1 MTRQFQE
8 YHGAAPQSAQVS
20 GKQVPYFGGIPQ
32 NGAAVDQALG
42 QLAGTAERFA
52 ELHDQGVKQRAT
64 QERNNLRADLD
75 TELADAAS
83 QAWGTDESLFR
94 KDGSVNTDRCD
105 AIVAKYRERNQSVSP
120 GDFLLDRNG
129 AQHWHNQEL
138 EHEDIGLRVMKFA
151 SRQSLENVR
160 TAFEDNYENAVLR
173 QDWDGAARL
182 VDDVCGSLLTSTQ
195 AENRKLKLRQM
206 RLREVARAA
215 RASGPVTVN
224 VGGSEYAG
232 LSAALAMEAARNGE
246 MAESAPA
253 ASAAGEAGEA
263 GAAPVPVFDAAL
275 AAKRMPE
282 NEFGE
287 VTDGLTFNNRV
298 VSFEREGGG
307 TDVRCDVTAP
317 ECVQRVA
324 AHGNAHG
331 GVDADQ
337 ARMMVARITLD
348 AVADNPM
355 ATGSQLMAMFD
366 DAGIYEAMG
375 AGDADVGK
383 ERCRAIVD
391 EMVARGRGDTDKLAT
406 GAIKPMVSAH
416 LASRE
421 FTESREWGRVKA
433 ANPRRKEDGDGWE
446 VWDKSD
452 LDEAERKRWFALYDV
467 YGKYR
472 KEFKPDAKGELDKDE
487 FEENAQ
493 AFYKWY
499 MNEKYGELK
508 KADEAAAED
517 WYMMRMATDL
527 REKVYADADK
537 GAKYTGY
544 SHDVQVAREVLRTL
558 PPQNLGADE
567 LVAASVQAQKQDAQ
581 RSAAF
586 RKAAAADYE
595 KLRGLKQSKAANSEA
610 AARKRER
617 EQKAEER
624 KAEKAARDAEKQAE
638 KIAARKLFVARS
650 APREAAWKWDG
661 KNAPDGALPGCKIP
675 EVEYKRLVEEL
686 GYDGSQ
692 QVYVQVNGA
701 RIQVVG
707 VSKSG
712 KVELNAPAV
721 AKVQKKPN
729 SKKGERWKTGGSLGY
744 SYYFK
749 STEAK

>member
-64 QERNNLRADLD
+64 QERNKLRAEMD

-129 AQHWHNQEL
+129 AQHWHDQEL

-195 AENRKLKLRQM
+195 AENRKLKLQQM

-215 RASGPVTVN
+215 RASEPVTVN
-224 VGGSEYAG
+224 VGGSEYTG

-246 MAESAPA
+246 MAADA
-253 ASAAGEAGEA
+253 ADEAGEA
-263 GAAPVPVFDAAL
+263 APVFDAAP

-375 AGDADVGK
+375 AGDANVGK

-406 GAIKPMVSAH
+406 GAIKPMISVH

-421 FTESREWGRVKA
+421 FAESREWGRVKA
-433 ANPRRKEDGDGWE
+433 ADPRRKKDGDSWE
-446 VWDKSD
+446 AWDKSD
-452 LDEAERKRWFALYDV
+452 LDDAERKRWFALYEV

-472 KEFKPDAKGELDKDE
+472 KEFKPDAEGELDKDE

-493 AFYKWY
+493 AFYRWY

-508 KADEAAAED
+508 RADEAAAED

-567 LVAASVQAQKQDAQ
+567 LVAASVQAQKQDAL

-650 APREAAWKWDG
+650 APREAEWKWDG

-675 EVEYKRLVEEL
+675 EAEYKRLVEEL

-712 KVELNAPAV
+712 KVELNAPAA

>member
-1 MTRQFQE
+1 MSREFQV
-8 YHGAAPQSAQVS
+8 YNGAAPQSAQVS

-42 QLAGTAERFA
+42 QLSGTAGRFA

-64 QERNNLRADLD
+64 QERNKLRAEMD

-129 AQHWHNQEL
+129 AQHWHDQEL

-195 AENRKLKLRQM
+195 AENRKLKLQQL

-215 RASGPVTVN
+215 RASEPVTVN
-224 VGGSEYAG
+224 VGGSEYTG

-246 MAESAPA
+246 MAESSPA
-253 ASAAGEAGEA
+253 ADAADEAGEA
-263 GAAPVPVFDAAL
+263 APVFDAAP
-275 AAKRMPE
+275 AARRMPE

-406 GAIKPMVSAH
+406 GAIKPMISAH

-421 FTESREWGRVKA
+421 FAESREWGRVKA
-433 ANPRRKEDGDGWE
+433 ADPRRKEDGDGWE
-446 VWDKSD
+446 AWDKSD
-452 LDEAERKRWFALYDV
+452 LDESERKRWFALYEV
-467 YGKYR
+467 YSKYR
-472 KEFKPDAKGELDKDE
+472 KEFKPDAEGELDKDE

-493 AFYKWY
+493 AFHKWY
-499 MNEKYGELK
+499 MDEKYGELK
-508 KADEAAAED
+508 KADEAAAQD

-567 LVAASVQAQKQDAQ
+567 LVAASVQAQKQDAL

-675 EVEYKRLVEEL
+675 EAEYKRLVEEL

-712 KVELNAPAV
+712 KVELNAPAS

>member
-42 QLAGTAERFA
+42 QLTGTAERFA
-52 ELHDQGVKQRAT
+52 ELHDQGVKQRVT
-64 QERNNLRADLD
+64 QERNKLRAEMD

-105 AIVAKYRERNQSVSP
+105 AIVAKYREQNKAISP
-120 GDFLLDRNG
+120 GDFLRDRNG
-129 AQHWHNQEL
+129 EQHWHNQEL

-195 AENRKLKLRQM
+195 AENRKLKIHQM

-215 RASGPVTVN
+215 RASEPVTVN
-224 VGGSEYAG
+224 VGGSEYTG

-246 MAESAPA
+246 MTESAPA
-253 ASAAGEAGEA
+253 ADAASEAA
-263 GAAPVPVFDAAL
+263 PVFDAAS
-275 AAKRMPE
+275 AAKKMPE
-282 NEFGE
+282 SEFGD
-287 VTDGLTFNNRV
+287 VTDDLTFNNRV

-355 ATGSQLMAMFD
+355 ATGSRLMAMFD

-406 GAIKPMVSAH
+406 GAIKPMVRAQ

-421 FTESREWGRVKA
+421 FAESREWGRVKA
-433 ANPRRKEDGDGWE
+433 ANPRRKKDGDS
-446 VWDKSD
+446 WDKSD
-452 LDEAERKRWFALYDV
+452 LDEAERKQWFALYEV

-472 KEFKPDAKGELDKDE
+472 KEFKPDAEGELDKDE

-493 AFYKWY
+493 AFHKWY
-499 MNEKYGELK
+499 MDEKYDELK

-527 REKVYADADK
+527 RQKVYADADK
-537 GAKYTGY
+537 GVKYTGY
-544 SHDVQVAREVLRTL
+544 SHDVQVAREVLRSL

-567 LVAASVQAQKQDAQ
+567 LVAASVQAQKQDAL
-581 RSAAF
+581 RSAVF

-595 KLRGLKQSKAANSEA
+595 KLHGLKQSKAANSEA

-617 EQKAEER
+617 EQRAEER

-638 KIAARKLFVARS
+638 KMAARKLFVARS
-650 APREAAWKWDG
+650 APREVAWKWDG
-661 KNAPDGALPGCKIP
+661 KNAPDGALPGCRIP
-675 EVEYKRLVEEL
+675 EAEYKRLVEEL

-712 KVELNAPAV
+712 KVELNAPAA

>member
-1 MTRQFQE
+1 MSREFQV
-8 YHGAAPQSAQVS
+8 YNGATPQSAQVS

-64 QERNNLRADLD
+64 QERNKLRAEMD

-129 AQHWHNQEL
+129 AQHWHDQEL

-182 VDDVCGSLLTSTQ
+182 VDDVCGGLLTSTQ
-195 AENRKLKLRQM
+195 AENRKLKLQQM
-206 RLREVARAA
+206 RLREVARAT
-215 RASGPVTVN
+215 RASEPVTVN
-224 VGGSEYAG
+224 VGGSEYTG

-253 ASAAGEAGEA
+253 ADAAGEAGEA
-263 GAAPVPVFDAAL
+263 GAAPVFDAAP

-406 GAIKPMVSAH
+406 GAIKPMISAH

-421 FTESREWGRVKA
+421 FAESREWGRVKA
-433 ANPRRKEDGDGWE
+433 ADPRRKKDGDGWE
-446 VWDKSD
+446 AWDKSD
-452 LDEAERKRWFALYDV
+452 LGETERKRWFALYEV

-472 KEFKPDAKGELDKDE
+472 KEFKPDAEGELDKDE

-493 AFYKWY
+493 AFHKWY
-499 MNEKYGELK
+499 MDEKYGELK
-508 KADEAAAED
+508 RADEAAAED

-567 LVAASVQAQKQDAQ
+567 LVAASVQAQKQDAL

-595 KLRGLKQSKAANSEA
+595 KLRGLKRSKAANSEA

-675 EVEYKRLVEEL
+675 EAEYKRLVEEL

-712 KVELNAPAV
+712 KVELNAPAA

>member
-64 QERNNLRADLD
+64 QERNKLRAEMD

-160 TAFEDNYENAVLR
+160 TAFEDNYKNAVLR

-253 ASAAGEAGEA
+253 ADAADEAGEA
-263 GAAPVPVFDAAL
+263 GAAPVFDAAP

-707 VSKSG
+707 KSKSG

>member
-20 GKQVPYFGGIPQ
+20 GMQVPYFGGIPQ

-64 QERNNLRADLD
+64 QERNKLRAEMD
-75 TELADAAS
+75 TELADAAN

-105 AIVAKYRERNQSVSP
+105 AIVAKYREQNKAISP
-120 GDFLLDRNG
+120 GDFLRDRNG
-129 AQHWHNQEL
+129 EQHWHNQEL

-195 AENRKLKLRQM
+195 AENRKLKIQQM

-215 RASGPVTVN
+215 RASEPVTVN
-224 VGGSEYAG
+224 VGGSEYTG

-253 ASAAGEAGEA
+253 ADAASEAEA
-263 GAAPVPVFDAAL
+263 APVFDAAS
-275 AAKRMPE
+275 AAKKMPE
-282 NEFGE
+282 SEFGE
-287 VTDGLTFNNRV
+287 VTDDLTFNNRV

-355 ATGSQLMAMFD
+355 ATGSQLMTMFD

-406 GAIKPMVSAH
+406 GAIKPMISAH

-421 FTESREWGRVKA
+421 FAESREWGRVKA
-433 ANPRRKEDGDGWE
+433 ANPRRKKDGDS
-446 VWDKSD
+446 WDKSD
-452 LDEAERKRWFALYDV
+452 LDEAERKQWFALYEV

-472 KEFKPDAKGELDKDE
+472 KEFKPDAEGELDKDE

-493 AFYKWY
+493 AFHKWY
-499 MNEKYGELK
+499 MDEKYVDLK

-527 REKVYADADK
+527 RQKVYADADN
-537 GAKYTGY
+537 GVKYTGY
-544 SHDVQVAREVLRTL
+544 SHDVQVAREVLRSL

-567 LVAASVQAQKQDAQ
+567 LVAASVQAQKQDAL

-595 KLRGLKQSKAANSEA
+595 KLHGLKQSKAANSEA

-617 EQKAEER
+617 EQKVEER

-638 KIAARKLFVARS
+638 KMAARKLFVARS
-650 APREAAWKWDG
+650 APHEAAWKWDG
-661 KNAPDGALPGCKIP
+661 KNAPDGALPGCRIP
-675 EVEYKRLVEEL
+675 ETEYKRLVEEL

-712 KVELNAPAV
+712 KVELNAPAA

>member
-64 QERNNLRADLD
+64 QERNKLRAEMD
-75 TELADAAS
+75 TELADAAN

-105 AIVAKYRERNQSVSP
+105 AIVAKYREQNQSVSP

-129 AQHWHNQEL
+129 AQHRHAQEL
-138 EHEDIGLRVMKFA
+138 EPEDIGLRVMKFA

-195 AENRKLKLRQM
+195 AENRKLKLQQM

-215 RASGPVTVN
+215 RASEPVTVN
-224 VGGSEYAG
+224 VGGTEYTG

-246 MAESAPA
+246 VVESAPA
-253 ASAAGEAGEA
+253 ADTAGEAGEA
-263 GAAPVPVFDAAL
+263 GAAPVFDAAP
-275 AAKRMPE
+275 AAKKMPE
-282 NEFGE
+282 AEFGE
-287 VTDGLTFNNRV
+287 VTDGLTFCNRV

-337 ARMMVARITLD
+337 ARMMVTRISLD
-348 AVADNPM
+348 AVADNPD
-355 ATGSQLMAMFD
+355 ATDSQLMAMFD
-366 DAGIYEAMG
+366 NAGIYEAMG
-375 AGDADVGK
+375 EGDVNVGK
-383 ERCRAIVD
+383 ERCRAIVS
-391 EMVARGRGDTDKLAT
+391 EMISRGSGDTKKLAT
-406 GAIKPMVSAH
+406 GAIKPMISAH

-421 FTESREWGRVKA
+421 FSESREWGKVRA
-433 ANPRRKEDGDGWE
+433 ANPRRDKDGDGWE
-446 VWDKSD
+446 AWDKSD
-452 LDEAERKRWFALYDV
+452 LDEGERKRWFALYEV
-467 YGKYR
+467 YRKYR
-472 KEFKPDAKGELDKDE
+472 KEFKPDATGELEKEE
-487 FEENAQ
+487 FEKNAQ
-493 AFYKWY
+493 AFHKWY
-499 MNEKYGELK
+499 MDEKYGELK
-508 KADEAAAED
+508 RADEAAAAD
-517 WYMMRMATDL
+517 WYMMRVATDL
-527 REKVYADADK
+527 RQRVYADADN
-537 GAKYTGY
+537 GANYTGY
-544 SHDVQVAREVLRTL
+544 SHDVQVAREILRTL

-567 LVAASVQAQKQDAQ
+567 LVAASVASQKQDAL

-586 RKAAAADYE
+586 RKAAAADYA
-595 KLRGLKQSKAANSEA
+595 KLRGLKQSEAANSEA
-610 AARKRER
+610 TARKRER

-638 KIAARKLFVARS
+638 KVAARKLFVARS

-661 KNAPDGALPGCKIP
+661 KNAPDGALPGCRIP
-675 EVEYKRLVEEL
+675 EAEYKRLVEEL

-692 QVYVQVNGA
+692 QVYVQVDGA

-712 KVELNAPAV
+712 KVELNAPAA

>member
-20 GKQVPYFGGIPQ
+20 GRQVPHFGGIPQ
-32 NGAAVDQALG
+32 NGAAVDRAVG
-42 QLAGTAERFA
+42 QVFETAERLA
-52 ELHDQGVKQRAT
+52 QLHDQGVKQRAT
-64 QERNNLRADLD
+64 QERDRLRD
-75 TELADAAS
+75 EMEVEMKESAAL
-83 QAWGTDESLFR
+83 AWGGEESLFR
-94 KDGSVNTDRCD
+94 KDGSVNQDRQD
-105 AIVAKYRERNQSVSP
+105 AIVAKYREKMEQISP
-120 GDFLLDRNG
+120 GEFLLYENKSRFDDEQ
-129 AQHWHNQEL
+129 AQECN
-138 EHEDIGLRVMKFA
+138 DIGLRAMKFSA
-151 SRQSLENVR
+151 LQSIQNTR
-160 TAFEDNYENAVLR
+160 DAFEDNYENAILR
-173 QDWDGAARL
+173 KDWDGAARL

-195 AENRKLKLRQM
+195 AENRKLKLQQM
-206 RLREVARAA
+206 RLREAA
-215 RASGPVTVN
+215 RSAGAGESVSVN
-224 VGGSEYAG
+224 VGGREYTG

-246 MAESAPA
+246 AVESAPA
-253 ASAAGEAGEA
+253 ADTAGEAGEA
-263 GAAPVPVFDAAL
+263 GAASVFDAAP
-275 AAKRMPE
+275 AAKKMPE
-282 NEFGE
+282 AEFGE
-287 VTDGLTFNNRV
+287 VTDGLTFCNRV

-337 ARMMVARITLD
+337 ARMMVTRISLD
-348 AVADNPM
+348 AVADNPD
-355 ATGSQLMAMFD
+355 ATDSQLMAMFD
-366 DAGIYEAMG
+366 NAGIYEAMG
-375 AGDADVGK
+375 EGDVNVGK
-383 ERCRAIVD
+383 ERCRAIVS
-391 EMVARGRGDTDKLAT
+391 EMISRGSGDTKKLAT
-406 GAIKPMVSAH
+406 GAIKPMVRAQ

-421 FTESREWGRVKA
+421 FAESREWGRVKA
-433 ANPRRKEDGDGWE
+433 ANPRRKKDGDGWE
-446 VWDKSD
+446 AWDKSD
-452 LDEAERKRWFALYDV
+452 LDEGERKRWFALYEV
-467 YGKYR
+467 YRKYR
-472 KEFKPDAKGELDKDE
+472 KEFKPDAEGELDKEE

-493 AFYKWY
+493 AFHKWY
-499 MNEKYGELK
+499 MDEKYGELK
-508 KADEAAAED
+508 RADEAAAED

-527 REKVYADADK
+527 RQKVYADADN
-537 GAKYTGY
+537 GANYTGY

-567 LVAASVQAQKQDAQ
+567 LVAASVQAQKQDAL
-581 RSAAF
+581 RSSAF
-586 RKAAAADYE
+586 RKAAAADYA
-595 KLRGLKQSKAANSEA
+595 KLRGLKQSEAANSEA
-610 AARKRER
+610 TARKRER
-617 EQKAEER
+617 EQRAEER

-661 KNAPDGALPGCKIP
+661 KNAPDGALPGCRIP
-675 EVEYKRLVEEL
+675 EAEYKRLVEEL

-692 QVYVQVNGA
+692 QVYVQVDGA

-712 KVELNAPAV
+712 KVELNAPAA

>member
-64 QERNNLRADLD
+64 QERNKLRAEMD

-94 KDGSVNTDRCD
+94 KDGSVNKDRCD

-120 GDFLLDRNG
+120 GDFLNDKNG
-129 AQHWHNQEL
+129 AQHWYDQEL

-195 AENRKLKLRQM
+195 AENRKLKLQQM

-215 RASGPVTVN
+215 RASEPVTVN
-224 VGGSEYAG
+224 VGGSEYTG

-253 ASAAGEAGEA
+253 ADAAGEAEA
-263 GAAPVPVFDAAL
+263 APVFDAAP

-282 NEFGE
+282 SEFGE
-287 VTDGLTFNNRV
+287 VTDSLTFNNRV

-331 GVDADQ
+331 GVDSDQ
-337 ARMMVARITLD
+337 ASMMVARITLD

-406 GAIKPMVSAH
+406 GAIKPMVRAQ

-421 FTESREWGRVKA
+421 FAESREWGRVKA
-433 ANPRRKEDGDGWE
+433 ANPRRKKDGDGWE

-452 LDEAERKRWFALYDV
+452 LDEAERKQWFALYEV

-472 KEFKPDAKGELDKDE
+472 KEFKPDAEGELDKDE
-487 FEENAQ
+487 FEKNAQ
-493 AFYKWY
+493 AFHEWY
-499 MNEKYGELK
+499 MDEKYVDLK
-508 KADEAAAED
+508 KADEAAAAD

-527 REKVYADADK
+527 RQKVYADADK

-567 LVAASVQAQKQDAQ
+567 LVAASVQAQKQDAL

-661 KNAPDGALPGCKIP
+661 KNAPDGALPGCRIP
-675 EVEYKRLVEEL
+675 EAEYKHLVEEL

-692 QVYVQVNGA
+692 QVYVQVDGA

-712 KVELNAPAV
+712 KVELNAPAA

>member
-64 QERNNLRADLD
+64 QERNRLRSEMD

-129 AQHWHNQEL
+129 AQHWHDQEL

-195 AENRKLKLRQM
+195 AENRKLKLQQM

-215 RASGPVTVN
+215 RASEPVTVN
-224 VGGSEYAG
+224 VGGSEYTG

-253 ASAAGEAGEA
+253 ADTAGEAGEA
-263 GAAPVPVFDAAL
+263 APVFDAAP

-406 GAIKPMVSAH
+406 GAIKPMISAH

-421 FTESREWGRVKA
+421 FAESREWGRVKA
-433 ANPRRKEDGDGWE
+433 SDPRRKKDGDSWE
-446 VWDKSD
+446 AWDKSD
-452 LDEAERKRWFALYDV
+452 LDEAERKRWFALYEV

-472 KEFKPDAKGELDKDE
+472 KEFKPDAEGELDKDE

-493 AFYKWY
+493 AFHKWY
-499 MNEKYGELK
+499 MDEKYGELK
-508 KADEAAAED
+508 RADEAAAED

-567 LVAASVQAQKQDAQ
+567 LVAASVQAQKQDAL

-675 EVEYKRLVEEL
+675 EAEYKRLVEEL

-712 KVELNAPAV
+712 KVELNAPAA

>member
-32 NGAAVDQALG
+32 NGAAVDQALR
-42 QLAGTAERFA
+42 QLAGTSERFA

-64 QERNNLRADLD
+64 QERNRLRAEMDM
-75 TELADAAS
+75 ELADAAS
-83 QAWGTDESLFR
+83 QAWGTDESLYR

-129 AQHWHNQEL
+129 AQHWHDQEL
-138 EHEDIGLRVMKFA
+138 EHEDIGLRVTKFA

-195 AENRKLKLRQM
+195 AENRKLKLQQM

-215 RASGPVTVN
+215 RASEPVTVN
-224 VGGSEYAG
+224 VGGSEYTG

-253 ASAAGEAGEA
+253 ADESGEAEA
-263 GAAPVPVFDAAL
+263 APVFDAAS

-282 NEFGE
+282 SEFGE

-307 TDVRCDVTAP
+307 VDVRCDVTAP

-331 GVDADQ
+331 GVDAHQ
-337 ARMMVARITLD
+337 ARMMVTRITLD

-406 GAIKPMVSAH
+406 GAIKPMISAH

-421 FTESREWGRVKA
+421 FTSSREWGRVKA
-433 ANPRRKEDGDGWE
+433 ADPRRKKDGDSWE
-446 VWDKSD
+446 AWDKSD
-452 LDEAERKRWFALYDV
+452 LDEAGRKRWFALYEV

-472 KEFKPDAKGELDKDE
+472 KEFKPDAEGELDKEE
-487 FEENAQ
+487 FEKNAQ
-493 AFYKWY
+493 AFHKWY
-499 MNEKYGELK
+499 MDEKYGELK
-508 KADEAAAED
+508 RADEAAAED

-544 SHDVQVAREVLRTL
+544 SHDVQVAREVLRSL

-567 LVAASVQAQKQDAQ
+567 LVAASVQAQKQDAL

-595 KLRGLKQSKAANSEA
+595 KLHGLKQSKAANSEA

-624 KAEKAARDAEKQAE
+624 KVEKAARDAEKQAE

-675 EVEYKRLVEEL
+675 EAEYKRLVEEL

-712 KVELNAPAV
+712 KVELNAPAA

>member
-20 GKQVPYFGGIPQ
+20 GRQVPHFGGIPQ
-32 NGAAVDQALG
+32 NGAAVDRAVG
-42 QLAGTAERFA
+42 QVFETAERLA
-52 ELHDQGVKQRAT
+52 QLHDQGVKQRAT
-64 QERNNLRADLD
+64 QERDRLRD
-75 TELADAAS
+75 EMEVEMKESAAL
-83 QAWGTDESLFR
+83 AWGGEESLFR
-94 KDGSVNTDRCD
+94 KDGSVNQDRQD
-105 AIVAKYRERNQSVSP
+105 AIVAKYREKMEQISP
-120 GDFLLDRNG
+120 GEFLLHENKSRFDDEQ
-129 AQHWHNQEL
+129 AQECN
-138 EHEDIGLRVMKFA
+138 DIGLRAMKFSA
-151 SRQSLENVR
+151 LQSIQNTR
-160 TAFEDNYENAVLR
+160 DAFEDNYENAILR
-173 QDWDGAARL
+173 KDWDGASRL

-195 AENRKLKLRQM
+195 AENRKLKLQQM

-215 RASGPVTVN
+215 RASEPVMVN
-224 VGGSEYAG
+224 VGGSEYTG

-253 ASAAGEAGEA
+253 ADAASEAEA
-263 GAAPVPVFDAAL
+263 APVFDAVS
-275 AAKRMPE
+275 AAKKMPE
-282 NEFGE
+282 SEFGE
-287 VTDGLTFNNRV
+287 VTDDLTFNNRV
-298 VSFEREGGG
+298 MSFEREGGG

-331 GVDADQ
+331 GVDSDQ
-337 ARMMVARITLD
+337 ASMMVARITLD

-355 ATGSQLMAMFD
+355 ATGSHLMAMFD
-366 DAGIYEAMG
+366 NAGIYEAMG

-406 GAIKPMVSAH
+406 GAIKPMISAH

-421 FTESREWGRVKA
+421 FSESREWGKVRA
-433 ANPRRKEDGDGWE
+433 ANPRRNKDGDSWE
-446 VWDKSD
+446 TWDKSD
-452 LDEAERKRWFALYDV
+452 LDEGERKRWFALYEV
-467 YGKYR
+467 YRKYR
-472 KEFKPDAKGELDKDE
+472 KEFKPDATGELEKEE
-487 FEENAQ
+487 FEKNAQ
-493 AFYKWY
+493 AFHKWY
-499 MNEKYGELK
+499 MDEKYGELK
-508 KADEAAAED
+508 RADEAAAAD
-517 WYMMRMATDL
+517 WYMMRVATDL
-527 REKVYADADK
+527 RQRVYADADN
-537 GAKYTGY
+537 GANYTGY
-544 SHDVQVAREVLRTL
+544 SHDVQVAREILRTL

-567 LVAASVQAQKQDAQ
+567 LVAASVASQKQDAL

-586 RKAAAADYE
+586 RKAAAADYA
-595 KLRGLKQSKAANSEA
+595 KLRGLKQSEAANSEA

-661 KNAPDGALPGCKIP
+661 KNAPDGALPGCRIP
-675 EVEYKRLVEEL
+675 EAEYKHLVEEL

-692 QVYVQVNGA
+692 QVYVQVDGA

-712 KVELNAPAV
+712 KVELNAPAA

>member
-64 QERNNLRADLD
+64 QERNKLRAEMD

-129 AQHWHNQEL
+129 AQHWHDQEL

-182 VDDVCGSLLTSTQ
+182 VDDVRGSLLTSTQ
-195 AENRKLKLRQM
+195 AENRKLKLQQM

-215 RASGPVTVN
+215 RASEPVTVN
-224 VGGSEYAG
+224 VGGSEYTG

-246 MAESAPA
+246 VVESAPA
-253 ASAAGEAGEA
+253 ADTAGEAGEA
-263 GAAPVPVFDAAL
+263 GAAPVFDAAP

-282 NEFGE
+282 SEFGE

-406 GAIKPMVSAH
+406 GAIKPMVRAH

-421 FTESREWGRVKA
+421 FAESREWGRVKA
-433 ANPRRKEDGDGWE
+433 ADPRRKKDGDGWE

-452 LDEAERKRWFALYDV
+452 LDEAERKQWFALYEV

-472 KEFKPDAKGELDKDE
+472 KEFKPDAEGELDKDE

-493 AFYKWY
+493 AFYRWY
-499 MNEKYGELK
+499 MDKKYGELK
-508 KADEAAAED
+508 RADEAAAED

-527 REKVYADADK
+527 REKEYTDADK
-537 GAKYTGY
+537 GEKYTGY

-567 LVAASVQAQKQDAQ
+567 LVAASVQAQKQDAL

-617 EQKAEER
+617 EQRAEER

-661 KNAPDGALPGCKIP
+661 KNAPDGALPGCRIP
-675 EVEYKRLVEEL
+675 EAEYKRLVEEL

-712 KVELNAPAV
+712 KVELNAPAA

-729 SKKGERWKTGGSLGY
+729 SKKGEHWKTGGSLGY

>member
-64 QERNNLRADLD
+64 QERNKLRAEMDM
-75 TELADAAS
+75 ELADAAN

-160 TAFEDNYENAVLR
+160 TAFEDNYKNAVLR

-253 ASAAGEAGEA
+253 ADAADEAGEA
-263 GAAPVPVFDAAL
+263 GAAPVFDAAP

-707 VSKSG
+707 KSKSG

>member
-64 QERNNLRADLD
+64 QERNKLRAEMD

-129 AQHWHNQEL
+129 AQHWHDQEL

-195 AENRKLKLRQM
+195 AENRKLKLQQM

-215 RASGPVTVN
+215 RASEPVTVN
-224 VGGSEYAG
+224 VGGSEYTG

-253 ASAAGEAGEA
+253 ADTADEASEAA
-263 GAAPVPVFDAAL
+263 PVFDAAP

-406 GAIKPMVSAH
+406 GAIKPMISAH

-421 FTESREWGRVKA
+421 FAESREWGRVKA
-433 ANPRRKEDGDGWE
+433 ADPRRKKDGDGWE
-446 VWDKSD
+446 AWDKSD
-452 LDEAERKRWFALYDV
+452 LGETERKRWFALYEV

-472 KEFKPDAKGELDKDE
+472 KEFKPDAEGELDKDE

-493 AFYKWY
+493 AFHKWY
-499 MNEKYGELK
+499 MDEKYGELK
-508 KADEAAAED
+508 RADEAAAED

-567 LVAASVQAQKQDAQ
+567 LVAASVQAQKQDAL

-617 EQKAEER
+617 EQKTEER

-675 EVEYKRLVEEL
+675 EAEYKRLVEEL

-712 KVELNAPAV
+712 KVELNAPAA